1 MIKKIVAIRNVGRLE
16 KYNTSGDLT
25 FRKLTLIF
33 AENGRGKTTLTD
45 VLRSLSTGN
54 GEHILGRKTLGSA
67 FPPSAHILLDDDRAV
82 TFKDGAWDGPGPR
95 LAIYDATF
103 IHENVYAG
111 DHIAH
116 EHKKNLFRVIVG
128 EVGVRL
134 AQKVDE
140 YDGRIRDANKDITAK
155 AAVVRVSLP
164 PGLKLETFLVLKV
177 DLNVAAKIAEK
188 QTEVAALEKEKEIKN
203 SATIAGIA
211 LSQLPANFETLLA
224 KVLDDVS
231 KDAEAAVKNHLMTHA
246 TQGGEEWLAQ
256 GIPFAKGTSCPF
268 CGQSTEGVNLI
279 AEYREYFSQSYAAFK
294 KELAALHQSIEKA
307 LGDTGLLAL
316 QKTFSGNAALVIFWC
331 QFVDVNLPEVMF
343 TELQIVVGNLRGNAL
358 ARLKIKLASPLEA
371 VPPDEAFGKALADFK
386 ALATRVQDYA
396 NAVTT
401 ANVLITAK
409 KKETEGGNIAKAKTE
424 LGEIQA
430 VQKRYEANVD
440 AACSIYS
447 DALDAKTALDA
458 EKVAAK
464 TKLDQ
469 YSNTVVGQYEKRIN
483 ELLQVF
489 GTGFRIGETKTSYVG
504 GNVSSTFHIV
514 INKVAVSLGDAGT
527 PAAQACFKNTLS
539 AGDRSTLAL
548 AFFIAQLES
557 HPKLADTVVVF
568 DDPFTSQDRSRRLQT
583 KQEVCR
589 LADTARQVIVMSH
602 EPRFLKM
609 IQDSV
614 ASGTTRTL
622 QLIRLGEKNST
633 IGECD
638 IDDIVR
644 GDYFR
649 DYTIL
654 HKYLY
659 SNEGKPGLVVRSIR
673 PLLEA
678 YIRVKLPRDFKPNEW
693 LGEMISKIRNSAA
706 GSQLDDAKEILGE
719 LEAIN
724 EYSKRH
730 HHDKGD
736 DVEANLIDDGELQSV
751 IRRTL
756 DVIGG
761 F

>member
-16 KYNTSGDLT
+16 KYNASGDYT

-54 GEHILGRKTLGSA
+54 GEHILGRWTLGSI
-67 FPPSAHILLDDDRAV
+67 FPPFAQILLDDNRVV

-95 LAIYDATF
+95 LAIFDSTF

-111 DHIAH
+111 DYIAH
-116 EHKKNLFRVIVG
+116 EHKKNHYRLIVG
-128 EVGVRL
+128 EAGVTL
-134 AQKVDE
+134 AQKVYE

-155 AAVVRVSLP
+155 ASVVRASLP

-177 DLNVAAKIAEK
+177 DLDVAAKIAEK

-203 SATIAGIA
+203 SAAIAGIA
-211 LSQLPANFETLLA
+211 LAQLPANFETLQA

-246 TQGGEEWLAQ
+246 TLGGEEWIAQ
-256 GIPFAKGTSCPF
+256 GIPYAKGTGCPF

-316 QKTFSGNAALVIFWC
+316 QKTFSDNAALVIFGC
-331 QFVDVNLPEVMF
+331 QFVDINLPEVMF
-343 TELQIVVGNLRGNAL
+343 NELQIVVENLRRNAL
-358 ARLKIKLASPLEA
+358 GRLKIKMASPLEA
-371 VPPDEAFGKALADFK
+371 VPPDEAFGKAFADFK
-386 ALATRVQDYA
+386 ALVDRVQDYA

-401 ANVLITAK
+401 ANVFITAK

-430 VQKRYEANVD
+430 VQKRYEASVD
-440 AACSIYS
+440 AACSNYC
-447 DALDAKTALDA
+447 DALNAKTALEA
-458 EKVAAK
+458 EKGAAK

-489 GTGFRIGETKTSYVG
+489 GTGFRIGETKTSYAG
-504 GNVSSTFHIV
+504 GNVSSTFHIE
-514 INKVAVSLGDAGT
+514 INEVAVSLGDAGT

-557 HPKLADTVVVF
+557 RPKLADTVVVF

-583 KQEVCR
+583 KREVCR

-602 EPRFLKM
+602 EPSFLKT

-622 QLIRLGEKNST
+622 QLIRLGENNST

-644 GDYFR
+644 GDYF
-649 DYTIL
+649 
-654 HKYLY
+654 
-659 SNEGKPGLVVRSIR
+659 
-673 PLLEA
+673 
-678 YIRVKLPRDFKPNEW
+678 
-693 LGEMISKIRNSAA
+693 
-706 GSQLDDAKEILGE
+706 
-719 LEAIN
+719 
-724 EYSKRH
+724 
-730 HHDKGD
+730 
-736 DVEANLIDDGELQSV
+736 
-751 IRRTL
+751 
-756 DVIGG
+756 
-761 F
+761 